1 MRKLISEVFA
11 SEKKEYYLESR
22 EWIVTR
28 TQKELFIK
36 EYSSKILAAD
46 REHQRVLNPLTL
58 LKVKKAFYEL
68 EKTNQEEE

>member
-1 MRKLISEVFA
+1 MRKLVSELFV

-28 TQKELFIK
+28 TQKQLFIK

-46 REHQRVLNPLTL
+46 REHPRVLNPLTL
-58 LKVKKAFYEL
+58 LKVKKAFYES
-68 EKTNQEEE
+68 KKD